1 MSGALQIRHRPS
13 ARRQWLLAII
23 AAAALVAGGVGV
35 YELGVRHAGHQ
46 RAEVAQ
52 ERRTWHR
59 ERTELER
66 ANRTLRERITLLE
79 TSREIDRGA
88 YREVEAS
95 LAELEATLQAQ
106 AEELQF
112 YRGIVSPEDRVAG
125 LRLER
130 AEIRPGAGEGRFVVR
145 LVVVQALRQ
154 VDRQEGD
161 ISLVLHGRD
170 ADGERSID
178 LAEWPADETHS
189 VDLGF
194 SFRYFQ
200 QLEWEFRLPS
210 AFVPSQLRVELR
222 PAGRDAVPLEQ
233 DVDWPGEGMN

>member
-1 MSGALQIRHRPS
+1 MAT
-13 ARRQWLLAII
+13 
-23 AAAALVAGGVGV
+23 AALVGGGVGV
-35 YELGVRHAGHQ
+35 YELGVRHAGHE
-46 RAEVAQ
+46 RAQVQQ
-52 ERRTWHR
+52 ERRAWQR
-59 ERTELER
+59 ERAELTQ

-88 YREVEAS
+88 YREVEDS
-95 LAELEATLQAQ
+95 LAELEAALQAQ

-130 AEIRPGAGEGRFVVR
+130 AEIRPDTGSRRFLVR

-154 VDRQEGD
+154 VDRQEGEVR
-161 ISLVLHGRD
+161 LLLYGAD
-170 ADGERSID
+170 ADGEHSLD
-178 LAEWPADETHS
+178 LAEWAADETHS

-200 QLEWEFRLPS
+200 QLEWEFRLPED
-210 AFVPSQLRVELR
+210 FTPERLRVELR
-222 PAGRDAVPLEQ
+222 PAGRDAVPLDHEM
-233 DVDWPGEGMN
+233 DWPGEGAS